1 MISLQVRFHA
11 VELEGGGEVKLL
23 ATGVWRQHSLVKEP
37 RPVPRPR
44 ISPEK
49 INVFEQV
56 TAMCSDLVAHLK
68 NIPHNNLTSES
79 HCVDSYHEEAIEEQ
93 SFSFHETEEVESS
106 QGNTEDICPIE
117 SDEIA
122 QDVYQVA
129 LAELAESMA
138 REILDGLLREVM
150 LGDENKREG
159 TILEGGCSIKEL
171 PEMTDDVSVSHE
183 NQQPFEK
190 IEVEGE
196 LDEVLSSKF
205 ALIQLRR
212 GGKALLRKR
221 RLYVEGSLPG

>member
-1 MISLQVRFHA
+1 M
-11 VELEGGGEVKLL
+11 
-23 ATGVWRQHSLVKEP
+23 
-37 RPVPRPR
+37 
-44 ISPEK
+44 
-49 INVFEQV
+49 
-56 TAMCSDLVAHLK
+56 
-68 NIPHNNLTSES
+68 
-79 HCVDSYHEEAIEEQ
+79 
-93 SFSFHETEEVESS
+93 ESS
-106 QGNTEDICPIE
+106 QGYTEDIGPIE

-122 QDVYQVA
+122 QDVYQVV

-138 REILDGLLREVM
+138 REILDSILREVM

-159 TILEGGCSIKEL
+159 TILEGDCPIEEL

-183 NQQPFEK
+183 NKQPFEK

>member
-1 MISLQVRFHA
+1 M
-11 VELEGGGEVKLL
+11 ELEGGGEVKLL
-23 ATGVWRQHSLVKEP
+23 ATGVWRPHSLVKEP

-49 INVFEQV
+49 IKVFNQV
-56 TAMCSDLVAHLK
+56 TSMCSDLVAHLK
-68 NIPHNNLTSES
+68 NIPLNSLTNES
-79 HCVDSYHEEAIEEQ
+79 HCVDSCHEKAIEEQ

-106 QGNTEDICPIE
+106 QGYTEDIGPIE

-122 QDVYQVA
+122 QDIYQVV
-129 LAELAESMA
+129 LAKLVESMA
-138 REILDGLLREVM
+138 REILDSILREVM

-159 TILEGGCSIKEL
+159 TILKGDCPIEEL

-183 NQQPFEK
+183 NKQPFEK

>member
-11 VELEGGGEVKLL
+11 VELEGGGDVKLL
-23 ATGVWRQHSLVKEP
+23 ATGVWRPHSLVKEP

-49 INVFEQV
+49 INVFKQV
-56 TAMCSDLVAHLK
+56 TSMCSDLVAHLK
-68 NIPHNNLTSES
+68 NIPHNNLTNES
-79 HCVDSYHEEAIEEQ
+79 HCVDSCHEEAVEEQ

-138 REILDGLLREVM
+138 REILDSLLREVM
-150 LGDENKREG
+150 LGNENKREG
-159 TILEGGCSIKEL
+159 TILEGDCPIEEL
-171 PEMTDDVSVSHE
+171 PEMTDDVPVSHE

>member
-1 MISLQVRFHA
+1 MLIVVTRRPLRSRASPFIRLKKWSQAR
-11 VELEGGGEVKLL
+11 EG
-23 ATGVWRQHSLVKEP
+23 
-37 RPVPRPR
+37 
-44 ISPEK
+44 
-49 INVFEQV
+49 
-56 TAMCSDLVAHLK
+56 
-68 NIPHNNLTSES
+68 NI
-79 HCVDSYHEEAIEEQ
+79 
-93 SFSFHETEEVESS
+93 
-106 QGNTEDICPIE
+106 EDICPIE

-138 REILDGLLREVM
+138 REILDSLLREVM

-159 TILEGGCSIKEL
+159 TILEGDCPIEEL

-190 IEVEGE
+190 IEGE

-221 RLYVEGSLPG
+221 RLYVEGSLSG